1 MESQNT
7 GKRFFRFSKL
17 FTNPKQKTKMNITL
31 NLNISPDTAP
41 DDLRAL
47 LEVLAEYDG
56 GDGPSTTRPPVR
68 EMGPNEKAY
77 LEKSGQKRMRLTAE
91 FAGVDRETAAMLK
104 LAQLGV
110 APSASAPP
118 PSAPS
123 HDYSAPPDGEEW
135 GE

>member
-1 MESQNT
+1 M
-7 GKRFFRFSKL
+7 
-17 FTNPKQKTKMNITL
+17 TL

-41 DDLRAL
+41 DELRAL
-47 LEVLAEYDG
+47 LEVLAEYDTG
-56 GDGPSTTRPPVR
+56 GEDSPAASRPPVR

-91 FAGVDRETAAMLK
+91 FSGMDRETAAMVK
-104 LAQLGV
+104 LAQLGA
-110 APSASAPP
+110 APSASTSA

-123 HDYSAPPDGEEW
+123 HDYSTPPPDGEEF